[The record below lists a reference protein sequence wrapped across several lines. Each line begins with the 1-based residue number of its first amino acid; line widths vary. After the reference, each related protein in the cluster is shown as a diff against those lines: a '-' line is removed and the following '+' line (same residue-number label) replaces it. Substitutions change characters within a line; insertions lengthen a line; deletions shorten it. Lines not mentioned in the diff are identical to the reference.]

1 MQGSESHSGVGKL
14 YDFLFVAANAY
25 SQEATLSFFRR
36 QLSAEVLFEKWLYYL
51 STLLATNP
59 PAIPGKTLSETKDKP
74 DHPSQPTTNIHSV
87 TIQRSNLSPLKALG
101 TITDHISPHFWV
113 HRLKNP
119 TSRCPEIAKR
129 SHVSEG
135 KPWSFWKPCPK
146 NSACHRSVNDLP
158 AKICQPSPHL
168 TSVKIGAWLLR
179 ANNLQP
185 KKRGKTTGGGFNPAK
200 IFSIVK
206 LAFNCPNYIT
216 QNTSQKKCFKS
227 TVSLNSMFIYYCFLN
242 QNCIHHFHLHPN
254 AGGTAA
260 PVVPPPSSRWLPEIL
275 KRRVVNNTTSRGSS
289 PQGPAAKK
297 QGGKKYE

>member
-1 MQGSESHSGVGKL
+1 MSRNREKVPCFRGETL
-14 YDFLFVAANAY
+14 EFL
-25 SQEATLSFFRR
+25 EAL
-36 QLSAEVLFEKWLYYL
+36 
-51 STLLATNP
+51 
-59 PAIPGKTLSETKDKP
+59 
-74 DHPSQPTTNIHSV
+74 
-87 TIQRSNLSPLKALG
+87 
-101 TITDHISPHFWV
+101 
-113 HRLKNP
+113 
-119 TSRCPEIAKR
+119 
-129 SHVSEG
+129 
-135 KPWSFWKPCPK
+135 PK

-297 QGGKKYE
+297 QGGKSMNSMAYKKGASRTPSQLQGRYTPAKTLFNQNHGCLKMAISLKMFIHQNRPGFWLGKPSWAHGLSNPMTVDF